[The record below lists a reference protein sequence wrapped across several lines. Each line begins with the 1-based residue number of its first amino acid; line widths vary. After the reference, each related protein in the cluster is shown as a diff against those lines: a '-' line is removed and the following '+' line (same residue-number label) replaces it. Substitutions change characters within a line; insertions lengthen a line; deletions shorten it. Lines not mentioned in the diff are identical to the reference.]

1 MTTLQAKVEC
11 PPNCKACELRDRP
24 AFVRVSDAALEAIQ
38 HARSH
43 ALQVPAG
50 STLIYE
56 GQRNAQL
63 FTVYSGW
70 AFRYKTLPD
79 GRRQIL
85 NFLLPGDLTGLQ
97 QVFGGDAACGVELL
111 TDCALCVFKDNSLM
125 QLYSVQPRLGYDVT
139 WLAAREGQHVDDNLL
154 TAGQRNALERVAML
168 LLHLYRRMDRIGQ
181 AESGSIVFP
190 LTQQHIADSLGLSLV
205 HTNKT
210 LRRLAQMGLHKV
222 QAGRLHLLNPR
233 ALSSV
238 AEYYDTPPRLL
249 PLL

>member
-1 MTTLQAKVEC
+1 MKNAQAKVEC
-11 PPNCKACELRDRP
+11 PPNCDACELRDRS
-24 AFVRVSDAALEAIQ
+24 AFVPVSHEALGAIQ
-38 HARSH
+38 QARSH
-43 ALQVPAG
+43 VLQVAAG
-50 STLIYE
+50 TTLIYE
-56 GQRNAQL
+56 GQHNSQL

-97 QVFGGDAACGVELL
+97 QEFGGVATCGVELL
-111 TDCALCVFKDNSLM
+111 TDCALCVFKEHSLM
-125 QLYSVQPRLGYDVT
+125 TLYSTQPRVGYDVT
-139 WLAAREGQHVDDNLL
+139 WLAAQEGRHVDDILL

-181 AESGSIVFP
+181 ADSGSIVFP
-190 LTQQHIADSLGLSLV
+190 LTQQHIADVSGLSLV

-210 LRRLAQMGLHKV
+210 LRRLAKMGLHKV
-222 QAGRLHLLNPR
+222 DAGRLHLLNPK
-233 ALSSV
+233 ALASV
-238 AEYYDTPPRLL
+238 AEYYDKPPRLL